1 MQGQSKES
9 ELRSALNKHFR
20 FIGGLDNLPELA
32 TSLYRRRGD
41 GMGRKALALTM
52 NDLGLTKAVE
62 VGCRY
67 GESARLW
74 KEHIPKLDLT
84 CIDPYAAYHRV
95 SQERQD
101 LIYEGAYENSGKYGF
116 TLVRMYSLEA
126 VDMYKDGTLDW
137 VHIDGDHTFDAAVQD
152 IIRWAP
158 KVREGGLVLVH
169 DYCAFGMSGVMPA
182 VDSYTHCH
190 RIDPWYVTRDMEP
203 TAFWQRGAE
212 RAGLGS

>member
-1 MQGQSKES
+1 MQN
-9 ELRSALNKHFR
+9 LRAALNKHFR
-20 FIGGLDNLPELA
+20 FIGGADNLPELA
-32 TSLYRRRGD
+32 TSLYRRRSD
-41 GMGRKALALTM
+41 GMGRVSLAKTM
-52 NDLGLTKAVE
+52 NDMGLKKAAE
-62 VGCRY
+62 IGCRY
-67 GESARLW
+67 GASAILW
-74 KEHIPKLDLT
+74 REHIPDLNLT

-101 LIYEGAYENSGKYGF
+101 TIFAGAQENATKYGF
-116 TLVRMYSLEA
+116 DLWRKASLDA
-126 VDMYKDGTLDW
+126 VDCFEDGSLDW
-137 VHIDGDHTFDAAVQD
+137 VNIDGDHTFDAAVQD

-212 RAGLGS
+212 KAGLGS

>member
-1 MQGQSKES
+1 MQS
-9 ELRSALNKHFR
+9 LRQHLEKHFR
-20 FIGGLDNLPELA
+20 FIGGKDNLPELA

-52 NDLGLTKAVE
+52 ADMGLTKGVE
-62 VGCRY
+62 IGCRY
-67 GESARLW
+67 GASALLW
-74 KEHIPKLDLT
+74 KEFIPNLDLT

-101 LIYEGAYENSGKYGF
+101 RIYEGALKNLEGTGLKIW
-116 TLVRMYSLEA
+116 RKASLDA
-126 VDMYKDGTLDW
+126 VDSYKDGVLDW
-137 VHIDGDHTFDAAVQD
+137 VHIDGDHSFDAAVRD
-152 IIRWAP
+152 IIQWAP

-169 DYCAFGMSGVMPA
+169 DYCAFGMSGVMQA

-203 TAFWQRGAE
+203 TAFWQRGTE

>member
-1 MQGQSKES
+1 MTRRSSQD
-9 ELRSALNKHFR
+9 LRQALNKHFR

-41 GMGRKALALTM
+41 GMGRVALAKTM
-52 NDLGLTKAVE
+52 ADMGLTKGVE

-67 GESARLW
+67 GASGILW
-74 KEHIPKLDLT
+74 KEHIPDLKLI
-84 CIDPYAAYHRV
+84 CYDPYRAYHRV

-101 LIYEGAYENSGKYGF
+101 LIYAGALENAEKAGF
-116 TLVRMYSLEA
+116 SIVRMPSLEA
-126 VDMYKDGTLDW
+126 VDCHQDGSLDW

-152 IIRWAP
+152 IIRWAH
-158 KVREGGLVLVH
+158 KVREGGLILVH

-182 VDSYTHCH
+182 VDAYTHCH

>member
-1 MQGQSKES
+1 MLDGKPF
-9 ELRSALNKHFR
+9 RKALEKHFR
-20 FIGGLDNLPELA
+20 FIGGLDNLPELC
-32 TSLYRRRGD
+32 TSLYRRRAD

-52 NDLGLTKAVE
+52 NDLGLLKGVE

-67 GESARLW
+67 GASGMLW
-74 KEHIPKLDLT
+74 KEFVPDLKLI
-84 CIDPYAAYHRV
+84 CIDPYRAYHRV

-101 LIYEGAYENSGKYGF
+101 LIYKGACENAEKAGF
-116 TLVRMYSLEA
+116 SIVRKPSLEA
-126 VDMYKDGTLDW
+126 VDCHHDGTLDW

-203 TAFWQRGAE
+203 TAFWQRGSE

>member
-1 MQGQSKES
+1 MHD
-9 ELRSALNKHFR
+9 LRKALEKHFR

-32 TSLYRRRGD
+32 TSLYRRRSD
-41 GMGRKALALTM
+41 GMGRVSLAKTM
-52 NDLGLTKAVE
+52 NDMGLTNGVE
-62 VGCRY
+62 IGCRY
-67 GESARLW
+67 GASGMLW
-74 KEHIPKLDLT
+74 KEHIPELKLI
-84 CIDPYAAYHRV
+84 CYDPYRAYHRV

-101 LIYEGAYENSGKYGF
+101 LIYSGAMENAAKAGF
-116 TLVRMYSLEA
+116 TIVRMPSLQA
-126 VDMYKDGTLDW
+126 VDCHQDGSLDW

-152 IIRWAP
+152 IIHWAP

-169 DYCAFGMSGVMPA
+169 DYCAFGMSGVIPA
-182 VDSYTHCH
+182 VDAYTNCH